1 VNGSDYTVT
10 VRVSLRGYLSVAAI
24 TRRQL
29 AKMQRDL
36 LRVSLFYKTAFLLHQ
51 KETSFL
57 RASRQNILT
66 AGEKAGN

>member
-1 VNGSDYTVT
+1 
-10 VRVSLRGYLSVAAI
+10 
-24 TRRQL
+24 
-29 AKMQRDL
+29 MQRDL